1 MSYEQ
6 TLTMQA
12 ADRPRAPQPGTYR
25 WYQAQKVGGPN
36 DREDRPPRAPIQRPA
51 SAPAADKGTSTV
63 QAPYA
68 TGTYRWYTHQRTG
81 GQNAEDEESL
91 EAPSHRSKA
100 HKEKELY
107 VRGDNGNI
115 VAWNSS
121 TAGSVSN
128 RTEQREGCL
137 HPARPSSVQE
147 LEAALPRRGRKVNPE
162 IHKPSFNSAN
172 PKQKAAEAEA
182 RKEAARPERFGGTSE
197 SRDAAG
203 ALKGR
208 TVILKDGSVERR
220 PLSDAPYVLAH
231 GRPSE
236 PEQSSDS
243 WFKTHAH
250 TAAHTAHERQP
261 IDEQWRW
268 NQVGAAL
275 AGVQRSGRVTLG
287 AHESVNI
294 IRAPAAQERFHKPS
308 KPVDTGPRF
317 GARSY
322 SDCLRR

>member
-1 MSYEQ
+1 MVYEK
-6 TLTMQA
+6 TLSMQMA
-12 ADRPRAPQPGTYR
+12 AEPRGPAPGTFR
-25 WYQAQKVGGPN
+25 WYQAQKTGGPN
-36 DREDRPPRAPIQRPA
+36 ALSDSVKRPPVQRPTSALVDAKSA
-51 SAPAADKGTSTV
+51 ST
-63 QAPYA
+63 APYA
-68 TGTYRWYTHQRTG
+68 TGTYRWYTHQPMG
-81 GQNAEDEESL
+81 GQSAEDDAAL

-107 VRGDNGNI
+107 VRGDDGSI

-137 HPARPSSVQE
+137 HPARPSSVHE
-147 LEAALPRRGRKVNPE
+147 LEQQLPRRGRKVNPE
-162 IHKPSFNSAN
+162 IHKPAFNSAN
-172 PKQKAAEAEA
+172 PKQKEAEAEA
-182 RKEAARPERFGGTSE
+182 RREAAKPERFAGTSE

-208 TVILKDGSVERR
+208 TLILKDGSVERR
-220 PLSDAPYVLAH
+220 PLSDAPYVLCH
-231 GRPSE
+231 GKPSE
-236 PEQSSDS
+236 PEHSSMA
-243 WFKTHAH
+243 WFKSETSHM
-250 TAAHTAHERQP
+250 AAHTAHQRQP
-261 IDEQWRW
+261 IDEEWRW
-268 NQVGAAL
+268 SQVGAAL

-294 IRAPAAQERFHKPS
+294 VNQRQAQERWHKPS